1 MLNIIS
7 KSYVSNKISG
17 PKKVVD
23 NLIKGLEKIN
33 YPYCI
38 NKSLDST
45 SQLWIHDDKKAL
57 KKASELN
64 IKAVV
69 GPNLYITP
77 REIPKELNLD
87 NVVYIHPSKWAM
99 DFWKDFG
106 FDRCKLDYWPT
117 GIDTD
122 FFKERDKDNANEV
135 LVYFKERYPEELDYV
150 EKILE
155 EKNIKYEIIHY
166 GNYKEKDYIDKLNK
180 TKYIIWVGRQESQG
194 IALQEAM
201 SMNIPILVWDVKN
214 IGHWVNSKKHKIFN
228 KDELSYENTSSAYF
242 FNEDCGIKTKIKT
255 EIPEKINYMESE
267 WKSFSP
273 RKFII
278 DNLNLEKQAKELLL
292 LYQKYFNIFFEDGS
306 AESSKNTKKWENDKI
321 IFKLK
326 TKIKDLIKRLV

>member
-180 TKYIIWVGRQESQG
+180 TKYII
-194 IALQEAM
+194 
-201 SMNIPILVWDVKN
+201 
-214 IGHWVNSKKHKIFN
+214 
-228 KDELSYENTSSAYF
+228 
-242 FNEDCGIKTKIKT
+242 
-255 EIPEKINYMESE
+255 
-267 WKSFSP
+267 
-273 RKFII
+273 
-278 DNLNLEKQAKELLL
+278 
-292 LYQKYFNIFFEDGS
+292 
-306 AESSKNTKKWENDKI
+306 
-321 IFKLK
+321 
-326 TKIKDLIKRLV
+326 